1 MAATSS
7 DTLPQMARASL
18 AASGSFAAAPV
29 QPRMPFQQ
37 ISPPVAPSA
46 VIQAAPVVGP
56 GSHWIGSISAEQ
68 VRLDSIKLQLEKRS
82 GELDKRDA
90 EIKEGYSKN
99 KEHHA
104 SLVRVHAKYNAE
116 IKLRRAEV
124 DARATGL
131 DARAAELDAK
141 TKEDRAELDARAA
154 ELDAKTKEVNAGLD
168 ARTAELNA
176 REVVVGVAVPIGH
189 GQKRPRQAELAFL
202 TQASEE
208 LKKIFGGE
216 LDDET
221 KQEFKKRL
229 FAIVERND

>member
-1 MAATSS
+1 MH
-7 DTLPQMARASL
+7 
-18 AASGSFAAAPV
+18 
-29 QPRMPFQQ
+29 FQQ
-37 ISPPVAPSA
+37 MLAPGVLSTD
-46 VIQAAPVVGP
+46 IQAAPIVHF
-56 GSHWIGSISAEQ
+56 GSHRIGSISSEQ
-68 VRLDSIKLQLEKRS
+68 ARLDSIKLQLEKRS
-82 GELDKRDA
+82 GELEKRDA

-104 SLVRVHAKYNAE
+104 HLVRVHAKYNAE
-116 IKLRRAEV
+116 IKQRRAEV
-124 DARATGL
+124 

-154 ELDAKTKEVNAGLD
+154 EL
-168 ARTAELNA
+168 NA
-176 REVVVGVAVPIGH
+176 REVMVGVAVPIGH
-189 GQKRPRQAELAFL
+189 GQKRPRQAELVFL

-229 FAIVERND
+229 FAIVERDD

>member
-1 MAATSS
+1 MH
-7 DTLPQMARASL
+7 
-18 AASGSFAAAPV
+18 
-29 QPRMPFQQ
+29 FQQ
-37 ISPPVAPSA
+37 MLAPGVLSTD
-46 VIQAAPVVGP
+46 IQAAPIVHF
-56 GSHWIGSISAEQ
+56 GSHRIGSISSEQ
-68 VRLDSIKLQLEKRS
+68 ARLDSIKLQLEKRS
-82 GELDKRDA
+82 GELEKRDA

-104 SLVRVHAKYNAE
+104 HLVRVHAKYNAE
-116 IKLRRAEV
+116 IKQRRAEV
-124 DARATGL
+124 DARAAELDAKTKEDRAKL

-154 ELDAKTKEVNAGLD
+154 EL
-168 ARTAELNA
+168 NA
-176 REVVVGVAVPIGH
+176 REVMVGVAVPIGH
-189 GQKRPRQAELAFL
+189 GQKRPRQAELVFL

-229 FAIVERND
+229 FAIVERDD